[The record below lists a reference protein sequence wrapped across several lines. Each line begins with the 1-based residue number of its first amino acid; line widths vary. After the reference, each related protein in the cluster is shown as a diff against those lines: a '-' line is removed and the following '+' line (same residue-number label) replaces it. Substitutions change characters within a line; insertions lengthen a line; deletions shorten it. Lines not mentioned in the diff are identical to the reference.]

1 MAIEGP
7 PATST
12 YQARLA
18 VPQKRAGNSKVQT
31 LGEAH
36 PYQARSK
43 TAPWTAMF
51 RLFFPL
57 QGFGNFTLR
66 LLEREIACFKAPNPD
81 HVLSLS

>member
-18 VPQKRAGNSKVQT
+18 VPQKRAGNSKVQA

-43 TAPWTAMF
+43 TALWKQPAC

-57 QGFGNFTLR
+57 Q
-66 LLEREIACFKAPNPD
+66 K
-81 HVLSLS
+81 VLATSRSDF